1 MRHGSAQQY
10 KWKWTCQRE
19 KYFEMRS
26 NGSRETRELFLPG
39 TTWPGTIENCNS
51 NSSEGVLESVD
62 HLTFLAFEFKTL
74 LSCSSV
80 THNGHFFSVKNLL
93 AATKLAFKYFW
104 RRRIVRSLC
113 AAGSKVIYQLS
124 LVSLRWRSQPGLG
137 WILPEIGRVRRDF
150 VTISTNFQVLKSHPE
165 RLVRAENCQT
175 KLSTEEGHISQ

>member
-26 NGSRETRELFLPG
+26 NGSSETRELFLPG
-39 TTWPGTIENCNS
+39 ATWPGTIENCNS

-62 HLTFLAFEFKTL
+62 HLTFLSGFRIQNLAVL
-74 LSCSSV
+74 
-80 THNGHFFSVKNLL
+80 FFCDPQWSISVKNLL
-93 AATKLAFKYFW
+93 VATKLAFKYFW

-124 LVSLRWRSQPGLG
+124 LVSLRWRSQPGLR
-137 WILPEIGRVRRDF
+137 WILPPARD
-150 VTISTNFQVLKSHPE
+150 
-165 RLVRAENCQT
+165 RAGQARARGCIDLT
-175 KLSTEEGHISQ
+175 TL